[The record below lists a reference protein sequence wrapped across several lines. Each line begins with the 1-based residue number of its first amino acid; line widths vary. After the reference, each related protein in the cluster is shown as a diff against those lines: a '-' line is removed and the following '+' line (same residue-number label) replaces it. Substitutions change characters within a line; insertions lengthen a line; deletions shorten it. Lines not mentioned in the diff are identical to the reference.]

1 MSIPDLNSLQQ
12 LKPSLTKTHKIMG
25 KVIDSIIS
33 GTSGRTGR
41 IVIANVNGYE
51 ISRIRPKKSTKAP
64 SPKQALIKDRF
75 NKAVLFIAS
84 YREYVKAFF
93 GTKVSLRSTYN
104 AAMSN
109 VINAFQCDMENL
121 EIIPNYHQI
130 QFSKGKGIDPQPL
143 AISSPTPLTIVI
155 EWLDNGAGTIAE
167 TDYMVALF
175 AEDNDL
181 NVGTL
186 FFQTTSIRADI
197 SHEFTLL
204 PRYQDKELHVW
215 IAFVNA
221 DNLFASNSA
230 YIGKIKVS

>member
-1 MSIPDLNSLQQ
+1 M
-12 LKPSLTKTHKIMG
+12 
-25 KVIDSIIS
+25 
-33 GTSGRTGR
+33 
-41 IVIANVNGYE
+41 
-51 ISRIRPKKSTKAP
+51 
-64 SPKQALIKDRF
+64 
-75 NKAVLFIAS
+75 
-84 YREYVKAFF
+84 
-93 GTKVSLRSTYN
+93 
-104 AAMSN
+104 
-109 VINAFQCDMENL
+109 
-121 EIIPNYHQI
+121 
-130 QFSKGKGIDPQPL
+130 
-143 AISSPTPLTIVI
+143 
-155 EWLDNGAGTIAE
+155 DNGAGTIAE

-215 IAFVNA
+215 MAFVNA

>member
-1 MSIPDLNSLQQ
+1 
-12 LKPSLTKTHKIMG
+12 
-25 KVIDSIIS
+25 
-33 GTSGRTGR
+33 
-41 IVIANVNGYE
+41 
-51 ISRIRPKKSTKAP
+51 
-64 SPKQALIKDRF
+64 
-75 NKAVLFIAS
+75 
-84 YREYVKAFF
+84 
-93 GTKVSLRSTYN
+93 
-104 AAMSN
+104 MSN

-186 FFQTTSIRADI
+186 FFKQ
-197 SHEFTLL
+197 
-204 PRYQDKELHVW
+204 Q
-215 IAFVNA
+215 AFVQIYHM
-221 DNLFASNSA
+221 NLHYYLATKTKN
-230 YIGKIKVS
+230 YMYGWHL